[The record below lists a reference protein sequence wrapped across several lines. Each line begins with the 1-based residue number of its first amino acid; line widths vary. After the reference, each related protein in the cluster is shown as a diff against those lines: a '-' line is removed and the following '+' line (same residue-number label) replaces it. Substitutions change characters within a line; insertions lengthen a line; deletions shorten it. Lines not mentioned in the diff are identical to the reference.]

1 MLRLVVLRLLESYFR
16 HRWLYLLPI
25 VLMAGVA
32 TVYTIQSPRMYISSG
47 VLFVQKDSLLST
59 LVPIGNSGFSWIT
72 PAQMTANEL
81 NELLRTEAFIRFIIQ
96 RTSLEE
102 HMNEGPEEVERII
115 FSVRQSIWVGAE
127 GEKLMR
133 FGARHQDPDIAYQLA
148 SSTIEAYTDWKL
160 NADRRDSMVAQAFFA
175 SQLEPL
181 QQELEAARTRLSD
194 FIQAHPAPI
203 RGERPEVEQME
214 LDGLQAMVDQLSARV
229 KETLDKEEAAR
240 LALSKAES
248 EASQSYLVI
257 DAPTLPREP
266 SSSKKDLIMSF
277 AIFIMIGVAL
287 TGGGIVGGMLL
298 DRSIR
303 FPVDVQHS
311 LDLPV
316 LAMVPN
322 ARPIVL
328 ASTVTNERKATA
340 EDRDPV
346 HKPGTHAVNK
356 QSRTT
361 REPVER
367 DAVEQPAPLPTS

>member
-1 MLRLVVLRLLESYFR
+1 MLRLVILRLLESYFR
-16 HRWLYLLPI
+16 HRWLYLIPI
-25 VLMAGVA
+25 VLMSGSGI
-32 TVYTIQSPRMYISSG
+32 VYVTQSPRMYVSSG

-102 HMNEGPEEVERII
+102 RMHEGPEQAERII
-115 FSVRQSIWVGAE
+115 YSVRQSIWVGAD

-133 FGARHQDPDIAYQLA
+133 FGARHRDPTIAYELA
-148 SSTIEAYTDWKL
+148 SSTIEAYTEWKL
-160 NADRRDSMVAQAFFA
+160 NADRRDSMVAQSFFA

-181 QQELEAARTRLSD
+181 QQELEAARARLND
-194 FIQAHPAPI
+194 FIQAHPAPV

-257 DAPTLPREP
+257 DAPLLPREP
-266 SSSKKDLIMSF
+266 SSSKKDLIMPIV
-277 AIFIMIGVAL
+277 IFVMIGVMLSGA
-287 TGGGIVGGMLL
+287 GIVGGMLL

-316 LAMVPN
+316 LAMIPT

-328 ASTVTNERKATA
+328 ASSVANERKAA
-340 EDRDPV
+340 EKDHDPV
-346 HKPGTHAVNK
+346 KKTSTHAVEK
-356 QSRTT
+356 QPRPV

-367 DAVEQPAPLPTS
+367 DPVEQPAPLPTS